1 MCIRIRQAGGDAV
14 TEAAMYRDVSV
25 MKEAGFDLIR
35 GSHYPHAPAFSR
47 ACDELGMLFWGSSV
61 LGDRRL

>member
-1 MCIRIRQAGGDAV
+1 
-14 TEAAMYRDVSV
+14 

-47 ACDELGMLFWGSSV
+47 ACDELGMLFLETLNEGF
-61 LGDRRL
+61 DP